1 MDKYKED
8 FIRFLVKAEALKFG
22 EFTLK
27 SGRIAPFFIN
37 TGLFSDGEKIQKL
50 GEYYAQAIKQHF
62 ADDFDTVYGPA
73 YKGIPLCTTTAI
85 ALSKLG
91 INKGYS
97 FNRKKLKDYADKDNI
112 IGQKIDGDS
121 RLVLVDDVIT
131 AGTSIRETIDFL
143 KNYGEPKI
151 NGIIVSVDRMEKGT
165 GEKSAIKQVSEDLG
179 IPINAIVTLKDII
192 EVLHNKEVD
201 GNIIIDDAMLET
213 IKKYMQ
219 EYGAESWKG
228 E

>member
-27 SGRIAPFFIN
+27 SGRVAPFFIN
-37 TGLFSDGEKIQKL
+37 TGLFSDGEKIAKL
-50 GEYYAQAIKQHF
+50 GEYYAQAIKSNF
-62 ADDFDTVYGPA
+62 GDDFDTVYGPA
-73 YKGIPLCTTTAI
+73 YKGIPLCTTTSI

-97 FNRKKLKDYADKDNI
+97 FNRKKLKDYAMKDNI
-112 IGQKIDGDS
+112 IGMKINEKS

-131 AGTSIRETIDFL
+131 AGTSIRETLDFL
-143 KNYGEPKI
+143 KDYGSPKI
-151 NGIIVSVDRMEKGT
+151 RGIIVSVDRMEKGT
-165 GEKSAIKQVSEDLG
+165 GEKSAIKQVGEDLG
-179 IPINAIVTLKDII
+179 IPINSIVNLKEII
-192 EVLHNKEVD
+192 EVLHNKEID
-201 GNIIIDDAMLET
+201 GTIYIDDDMLEK
-213 IKKYMQ
+213 IKDYMSQ
-219 EYGAESWKG
+219 YGSESWG